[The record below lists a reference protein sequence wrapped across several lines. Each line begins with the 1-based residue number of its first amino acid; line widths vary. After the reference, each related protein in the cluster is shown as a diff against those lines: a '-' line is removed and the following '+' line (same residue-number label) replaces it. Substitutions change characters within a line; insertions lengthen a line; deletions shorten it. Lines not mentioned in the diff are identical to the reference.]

1 MLAAAQRLAD
11 RLIRLSALI
20 GTLALITEVGVIL
33 ADVIG
38 RFFGHPITGA
48 QDISQMAM
56 VVLVFG
62 AMALCDK
69 VEGHISIDL
78 FENKL
83 PPWML
88 RAGDIASALIGAA
101 IFLGLAWAT
110 LESAALSRMLNLA
123 TNIIGL
129 PKVWF
134 QYFVVAAALITA
146 LGMSLRAITLV
157 VSRRPLDADKETA

>member
-1 MLAAAQRLAD
+1 MLAATQRLAD
-11 RLIRLSALI
+11 RLIGLSAFI
-20 GTLALITEVGVIL
+20 GTLALIAEVVVIL
-33 ADVIG
+33 ADVVG

-48 QDISQMAM
+48 QDISQMSM

-62 AMALCDK
+62 AMALTDK
-69 VEGHISIDL
+69 VEGHISVDV

-83 PPWML
+83 PPWL
-88 RAGDIASALIGAA
+88 IRAGDISSALIGAA

-110 LESAALSRMLNLA
+110 VESAALSRMLNLA

-134 QYFVVAAALITA
+134 QYFVVAAALVTS
-146 LGMSLRAITLV
+146 LGMSLRALTLIV
-157 VSRRPLDADKETA
+157 TRQPPKAEKEAA